1 MTVLNGGLTHHI
13 GYSKIMGKI
22 NIEKELKDLCKE
34 LSVLYQNVIIK
45 KGLIKTGALLRSVR
59 WTYVKVGNSY
69 QLEMVAKDYFKFLN
83 DRYNLQSIVQ
93 NSREYKRLIKR
104 IALLIAEIQ
113 KENLIK
119 ELNGNNNSRKPG

>member
-1 MTVLNGGLTHHI
+1 
-13 GYSKIMGKI
+13 MGKI